1 MKDMKKTY
9 KKPSIKEVNLNSTI
23 LLQTGSIGDV
33 TVNPNEDSES
43 MDAKGG
49 IWYWMGE
56 EE

>member
-1 MKDMKKTY
+1 MKKIY
-9 KKPSIKEVNLNSTI
+9 KKPSAKEIKLNPSTI
-23 LLQTGSIGDV
+23 LAGSDPVLDV
-33 TVNPNEDSES
+33 DTNPENGVDN

>member
-1 MKDMKKTY
+1 MKEMKKIY
-9 KKPSIKEVNLNSTI
+9 KKPSAKEVKLDLSCI
-23 LLQTGSIGDV
+23 LAGSPDINVDTDPDNG
-33 TVNPNEDSES
+33 VNN